1 MVSQTYRVFLRKCRS
16 ALWHAKHRYGQ
27 FQSERQFNRRLNAG
41 KLWFKRLSRTSVDV
55 LLGANFVDV
64 GGTRMHIHSIAK
76 YSSLKIALAPDESVM
91 KVLSPGE
98 FTQYFSTAFQAIDA
112 SRFCAVHSH
121 VFPFFIDW
129 GRKAK
134 QKFGTR
140 WIHTHHNW
148 YYPEFGRN
156 GLEPWQ
162 IQFNEWFLIA
172 AAESDVCLCVSRGQQ
187 RFLREQFGI
196 RSSYL
201 PNGVDVEACRR
212 GEADRWQRSTGIA
225 PGFVLFVGRNDPVKD
240 PEFFVRLANAMPDL
254 RFVIAGQ
261 GISRHVIQHEWQ
273 LQIPPNLEVIGELTH
288 GQVQDAIAACRSLV
302 LCSKREGLPTLVL
315 EGLVHGRPV
324 VISEEQGCLE
334 ATGDGKYGFVYRPG
348 NLADCVA
355 AVERSL
361 KDTQIANAAQS
372 FAVENYGW
380 NSILKKLDDIYL
392 GRQNSV

>member
-1 MVSQTYRVFLRKCRS
+1 
-16 ALWHAKHRYGQ
+16 
-27 FQSERQFNRRLNAG
+27 
-41 KLWFKRLSRTSVDV
+41 
-55 LLGANFVDV
+55 
-64 GGTRMHIHSIAK
+64 
-76 YSSLKIALAPDESVM
+76 
-91 KVLSPGE
+91 
-98 FTQYFSTAFQAIDA
+98 
-112 SRFCAVHSH
+112 
-121 VFPFFIDW
+121 VFPFFISW
-129 GRKAK
+129 ARNAK
-134 QKFGTR
+134 QTFGTR

-172 AAESDVCLCVSRGQQ
+172 AAEADVCLCVSRSQQ
-187 RFLREQFGI
+187 RFLREQFGL
-196 RSSYL
+196 SCGYL
-201 PNGVDVEACRR
+201 PNGVDIQACRK
-212 GEADRWQRSTGIA
+212 GDAGKWQQNTGIA

-240 PEFFVRLANAMPDL
+240 PEFFVRLAHAMPEL

-288 GQVQDAIAACRSLV
+288 AQVQDAITACSSLV

-315 EGLVHGRPV
+315 EGLVQGRPV

-334 ATGDGKYGFVYRPG
+334 ATDDGKYGFVYSPG
-348 NLADCVA
+348 NLADCVT

>member
-1 MVSQTYRVFLRKCRS
+1 MRS
-16 ALWHAKHRYGQ
+16 AVWHAQHRFAQ
-27 FQSERQFNRRLNAG
+27 MRKTRQLRRRLLIG
-41 KLWFKRLSRTSVDV
+41 EEWLRRLRDRPPEV

-64 GGTRMHIHSIAK
+64 GGTRMHMHSIAR
-76 YSSLKIALAPDESVM
+76 YSSLKVALAPDESVM
-91 KVLSPGE
+91 KMLSPAE
-98 FTQYFSTAFQAIDA
+98 FTQHFSAPFQAIDA
-112 SRFCAVHSH
+112 SRFRAVHSH
-121 VFPFFIDW
+121 VFPFFISW
-129 GRKAK
+129 ARNAK
-134 QKFGTR
+134 QTFGTR

-172 AAESDVCLCVSRGQQ
+172 AAEADVCVCVSRSQQ
-187 RFLREQFGI
+187 RFLREQFGL
-196 RSSYL
+196 SCGYL
-201 PNGVDVEACRR
+201 PNGVDIQACRK
-212 GEADRWQRSTGIA
+212 GDAGKWQQNTGIA

-240 PEFFVRLANAMPDL
+240 PEFFVRLAHAMPDL

-288 GQVQDAIAACRSLV
+288 AQVQDAITACSSLV

-315 EGLVHGRPV
+315 EGLVQARPV

-334 ATGDGKYGFVYRPG
+334 ATGDGKYGFVYSPG

>member
-1 MVSQTYRVFLRKCRS
+1 MQTSLRVLFRKCRS
-16 ALWHAKHRYGQ
+16 AVWHARHRYGQ
-27 FQSERQFNRRLNAG
+27 LRQRRQLSRRLRPG
-41 KLWFKRLSRTSVDV
+41 KTWLRQIQQSPPEV
-55 LLGANFVDV
+55 LVGANFVDV
-64 GGTRMHIHSIAK
+64 GGTRMHMHSIVQ
-76 YSSLKIALAPDESVM
+76 YSSLKVALAPDESVM
-91 KVLSPGE
+91 KAMSPTE
-98 FTQYFSTAFQAIDA
+98 FTQHFGAAFQALDPT
-112 SRFCAVHSH
+112 RFRVVHSH
-121 VFPFFIDW
+121 VFPFFIEW
-129 GRKAK
+129 ARKAK

-162 IQFNEWFLIA
+162 EQFNEWFLVA
-172 AAESDVCLCVSRGQQ
+172 AAEADVCLCVSRSQQ
-187 RFLREQFGI
+187 RFLREQFGLNC
-196 RSSYL
+196 SHL
-201 PNGVDVEACRR
+201 PNGVDIQACRR
-212 GEADRWQRSTGIA
+212 GDAGRWQRTTGIA

-240 PEFFVRLANAMPDL
+240 PEFFVRVANAMPDL

-288 GQVQDAIAACRSLV
+288 AQVQDAITACSSLV

-315 EGLVHGRPV
+315 EGLVQGRPV

-334 ATGDGKYGFVYRPG
+334 ATGDGKYGFVYSPG
-348 NLADCVA
+348 NLSDCVA

-392 GRQNSV
+392 GRKNC

>member
-1 MVSQTYRVFLRKCRS
+1 MRKTRQLR
-16 ALWHAKHRYGQ
+16 
-27 FQSERQFNRRLNAG
+27 RRLLIG
-41 KLWFKRLSRTSVDV
+41 EEWLRRLRDRPPEV

-64 GGTRMHIHSIAK
+64 GGTRMHMHSIAR
-76 YSSLKIALAPDESVM
+76 YSSLKVELAPDESVM
-91 KVLSPGE
+91 RELSPGE
-98 FTQYFSTAFQAIDA
+98 FTQHFSTDFQAIDA
-112 SRFCAVHSH
+112 SRFRAVHSH
-121 VFPFFIDW
+121 VFPFFISW
-129 GRKAK
+129 ARNNK

-172 AAESDVCLCVSRGQQ
+172 AAEADVCLCVSRSQQ
-187 RFLREQFGI
+187 RFLQEQFGL
-196 RSSYL
+196 SCGYL
-201 PNGVDVEACRR
+201 PNGVDIQACRK
-212 GEADRWQRSTGIA
+212 GDAGVWQQNTGIA

-273 LQIPPNLEVIGELTH
+273 LQIPPNLDVIGELTH